1 MTTVAFKS
9 EQFSYLCDLVFTV
22 ALGDV
27 NSVRDSDNVL
37 VEPDDVSLQ
46 SFKRYLADHH
56 ANIARQPTLDMLVMQ
71 LYKKAIDDIAFQAN
85 IYGFLLREI
94 PIHQQRSSC
103 EIAKENFEN
112 PSQQVKTQMA
122 W

>member
-1 MTTVAFKS
+1 MATVEFKS

-27 NSVRDSDNVL
+27 NSVRSADEVL

-56 ANIARQPTLDMLVMQ
+56 VNIARHSSLEALVMQ

-94 PIHQQRSSC
+94 PIRQQRDSC
-103 EIAKENFEN
+103 DIALENFNN
-112 PSQQVKTQMA
+112 PNQDMKTHLA